1 MLTAFVFDVDQSKQV
16 EDWEPALE
24 RLDQGQLLW
33 LALHDPT
40 EEDVAGL
47 QETLELGDE
56 NAQRLR
62 EPPRS
67 ASVADEGER
76 MHVTLYAVSG
86 DGDAPALIPV
96 ECVLGPN
103 WIVTAYRQ
111 NVEVLEEFFQRAQGG
126 GQIGALDAPSF
137 VATIIDWIVASY
149 LRALDAV
156 ESELEELDARVMTN
170 TPSAAADDLTRLVEL
185 RRTIGTL
192 RRALSPHREVVVS
205 LSHPELD
212 ALSSEKSAQR
222 FADLERRVTQ
232 ALDTARAAK
241 ESTFGSFDLLVTRIG
256 QRTNDIM
263 KVLTLVTVILLPAT
277 VLGGIMGMNFKVG
290 LFDQA
295 WVFWIVIAAMLGIAV
310 VVLSVARNRA
320 WI

>member
-1 MLTAFVFDVDQSKQV
+1 MLTAFVFDVEQSKQV
-16 EDWEPALE
+16 EDWAPALE

-33 LALHDPT
+33 LAMHDPT
-40 EEDVAGL
+40 EEEVAAL
-47 QETLELGDE
+47 QETLELGDSVR
-56 NAQRLR
+56 RLR
-62 EPPRS
+62 EHPRS
-67 ASVADEGER
+67 ASVADEGEH
-76 MHVTLYAVSG
+76 MYVTLYAVSG
-86 DGDAPALIPV
+86 DGDAPELIPV

-103 WIVTAYRQ
+103 WIVTAYRGEI
-111 NVEVLEEFFQRAQGG
+111 EVLEEFFERAQGG

-156 ESELEELDARVMTN
+156 EGELEELDARVMTN
-170 TPSAAADDLTRLVEL
+170 TPRAAADDLTRLVEL

-232 ALDTARAAK
+232 ALDAAR
-241 ESTFGSFDLLVTRIG
+241 E
-256 QRTNDIM
+256 
-263 KVLTLVTVILLPAT
+263 
-277 VLGGIMGMNFKVG
+277 
-290 LFDQA
+290 
-295 WVFWIVIAAMLGIAV
+295 
-310 VVLSVARNRA
+310 
-320 WI
+320 

>member
-1 MLTAFVFDVDQSKQV
+1 MLTAFVFDAQQSEQV
-16 EDWEPALE
+16 EDWAAALE
-24 RLDQGQLLW
+24 RLDHGQLLW
-33 LALHDPT
+33 IAMHEPT
-40 EEDVAGL
+40 EEEVVAL
-47 QETLELGDE
+47 QEMLALGDR
-56 NAQRLR
+56 NAGRLR

-86 DGDAPALIPV
+86 NGNAPALVPV

-103 WIVTAYRQ
+103 WIVTSYRQ
-111 NVEVLEEFFQRAQGG
+111 RIEVLDEFFERAKGG

-170 TPSAAADDLTRLVEL
+170 TPRAAADDLTRLVEL

-232 ALDTARAAK
+232 ALDTAREAK

-277 VLGGIMGMNFKVG
+277 VLGGIMGMNFEVG
-290 LFDQA
+290 LFDSA
-295 WVFWIVIAAMLGIAV
+295 WIFWVVIAAMLGIAV
-310 VVLSVARNRA
+310 VVLTVARNRA